1 MSLKGTQVSSGPKQ
15 ALGLASSPAK
25 PLLPGAPA
33 SSSRLMRNSS
43 SLRGRG
49 GDATFPG
56 LACLVG
62 LSPDTQDGMSMG
74 HSERSGM
81 DLGVVGVGAP
91 GMPPAAAREP
101 TAVVLQR
108 RTSNLRPAMVAVSSS
123 QDCSSQIM
131 TEASSHYAAG
141 SQHLDLPSKRRPR
154 GSSTAAKA
162 AVHDSSDTAL
172 SQFSAQSA
180 AIANSDSGCS
190 TGDVDSPRAG
200 PQAFQLKW
208 PLQPQPVNSAQTH
221 LSRAAAKIA
230 AGADRYSSAAGTST
244 SPVADMHPPSPAGL
258 PTEGHHLSLS
268 RRSGQSSAHS
278 STHSSDL
285 SCSTQTDPFAS
296 RPLIAQ
302 DLMLSPTSKVQG
314 AACLH
319 STAWLQQS
327 PSGCCF
333 AYKLHP
339 GTATG
344 IIGPCMADCRLRPKS
359 LQGVA
364 CCSDIAEKMVE
375 TERFTRTMVEPGHA
389 VWYRRLA
396 PVRGH
401 SGDQPR
407 PDVPCLLVTC
417 KQQAIG
423 LSLLAGIWM
432 PLRSA
437 ALAAV
442 MAEAPPPLNPLR

>member
-15 ALGLASSPAK
+15 ALGLICSPAK

-33 SSSRLMRNSS
+33 SASRLMRNSS

-62 LSPDTQDGMSMG
+62 VGPDTQDGMSMG
-74 HSERSGM
+74 NSERSGM

-101 TAVVLQR
+101 TAVVLLR
-108 RTSNLRPAMVAVSSS
+108 RTSNLRPAMAAVSSS
-123 QDCSSQIM
+123 QDCSSQTG
-131 TEASSHYAAG
+131 TEANSHYAAG

-162 AVHDSSDTAL
+162 AVHDSSETAL
-172 SQFSAQSA
+172 IQFSAQSA
-180 AIANSDSGCS
+180 AIANNDSECS
-190 TGDVDSPRAG
+190 TGDVNSPRAG

-221 LSRAAAKIA
+221 LSKAAAKLVA
-230 AGADRYSSAAGTST
+230 AADRYSSAAGTST
-244 SPVADMHPPSPAGL
+244 SPAADMHPPSPAGV
-258 PTEGHHLSLS
+258 PADGRRLSLS

-285 SCSTQTDPFAS
+285 SSSTQTDPFAS

-302 DLMLSPTSKVQG
+302 DLMLSPTSMVQDT
-314 AACLH
+314 ACLH
-319 STAWLQQS
+319 STAWVQQS
-327 PSGCCF
+327 LPGHCF
-333 AYKLHP
+333 AYKSSA

-344 IIGPCMADCRLRPKS
+344 IIDPCMADCRCPKS
-359 LQGVA
+359 SQGVA
-364 CCSDIAEKMVE
+364 CFSDIVQTTVE
-375 TERFTRTMVEPGHA
+375 RESVHE
-389 VWYRRLA
+389 
-396 PVRGH
+396 
-401 SGDQPR
+401 
-407 PDVPCLLVTC
+407 
-417 KQQAIG
+417 
-423 LSLLAGIWM
+423 
-432 PLRSA
+432 
-437 ALAAV
+437 
-442 MAEAPPPLNPLR
+442 